1 MEKQREEFVRLAQS
15 QGANRRELCGRF
27 GISPTTGYKW
37 IRRQSLGFS
46 DRSRRPHSSPAQ
58 TASEIEELIV
68 ELRAEHPSWGGRKLR
83 RRLEDLGHQALPS
96 PSTITQ
102 ILRRRD
108 LLGARAGTA
117 RDWQRFEHE
126 APNELW
132 QMDFKGHFGLS
143 ADLRCH
149 PFTVIDDHSRYSLEI
164 AACSNERLL
173 TVQGLLTAVFERY
186 GLPDRLLCD
195 NGPPWGSGGSQALTR
210 LEVWLIRLGVST
222 CHGAP
227 FHPQTQGKLERFH
240 RTLKAEVIHGRTH
253 KDLLACQRSFDA
265 FRHSYNHHRPHEA
278 HGLAVPSSKYRPS
291 KRRFPAQLLEP
302 EYDLQDAVRKVSTG
316 GELSYKGH
324 CLDVPKSLVG
334 QHVGVRPSS
343 VDGVVEVRFF
353 GEIECNPNCGHTPQS
368 WSGSE
373 YDASNWSGLW

>member
-1 MEKQREEFVRLAQS
+1 MAWGEKTVEMQREEFVRLAQC

-37 IRRQSLGFS
+37 IRRQGLGFS

-58 TASEIEELIV
+58 TPIEIEQIIV

-117 RDWQRFEHE
+117 RDWQRFERE

-143 ADLRCH
+143 ADVRCH
-149 PFTVIDDHSRYSLEI
+149 PLTLIDDHSRYSLEI

-173 TVQGLLTAVFERY
+173 TVQGRLTAVFERY

-195 NGPPWGSGGSQALTR
+195 NGPPWGSGGTQAPTR
-210 LEVWLIRLGVST
+210 LEVWLIRLGVGI

-240 RTLKAEVIHGRTH
+240 RTLKVEVIHGQAY
-253 KDLLACQRSFDA
+253 KDLVACQRSFDI

-278 HGLAVPSSKYRPS
+278 HELDVPASKYRPS
-291 KRRFPAQLLEP
+291 QRQFPSKLLEP
-302 EYDLQDAVRKVSTG
+302 EYDVQDAVRKVCIG

-334 QHVGVRPSS
+334 QHVGIRPSA

-353 GEIECNPNCGHTPQS
+353 GEIVAQVNLRYNS
-368 WSGSE
+368 
-373 YDASNWSGLW
+373 D